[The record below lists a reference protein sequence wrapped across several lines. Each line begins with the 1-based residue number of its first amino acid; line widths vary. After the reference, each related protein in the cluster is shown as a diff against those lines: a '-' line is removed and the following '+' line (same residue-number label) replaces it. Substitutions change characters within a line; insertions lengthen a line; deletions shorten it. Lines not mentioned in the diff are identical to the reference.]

1 MTVDKEKQRAAINK
15 RKLEG
20 MTKEANNHQTQMN
33 GLVQKLSQSDGL
45 DSGNIQN
52 MLLRKPSRSL
62 PKSCRRTWE
71 KIQIL
76 RRQ

>member
-1 MTVDKEKQRAAINK
+1 MTVDKEKQGAAINK

-52 MLLRKPSRSL
+52 
-62 PKSCRRTWE
+62 
-71 KIQIL
+71 I
-76 RRQ
+76 